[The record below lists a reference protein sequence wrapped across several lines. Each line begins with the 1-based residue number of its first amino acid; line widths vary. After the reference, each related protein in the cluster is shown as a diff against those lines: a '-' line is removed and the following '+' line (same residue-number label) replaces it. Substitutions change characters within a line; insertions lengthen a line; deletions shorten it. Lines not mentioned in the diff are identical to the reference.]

1 MAATMFGQLPQLKKA
16 NFDRWNAQMRAL
28 LKSQGVWDVVDNGYT
43 TPEEGTVLTVAQQ
56 VELEGAQKKDQ
67 TALFWLLQ
75 AVDDTIH
82 EKIADAETSKEAW
95 DIIERVFKG
104 GERVKQVRLQTLR
117 GELETMRMK
126 ENEKVTEYINRVM
139 TIANH
144 MKRNG
149 ETVSE
154 SRIVEKILRTLTDKF
169 ENVVCAIE
177 EARNIETLTIDDL
190 SGSLEAHEQR
200 KMKRLESLEEALQ
213 TMVVEEKAMYAH
225 QPRGRGRGHFRGR
238 GQGRGDYN
246 REENTHQN
254 REDQHR
260 PTWRGR
266 GRGAARGGRGGRPDG
281 ECYNCGKR
289 GHFARDCWS
298 KPKPEENLNV
308 AEHEDDDG
316 DEEGVLLLAHKEG
329 SLTDDATWYLDTG
342 ASNHM
347 SGYKHLFT
355 ELKEAEGGNVSFGD
369 TSKVV
374 IKGRGKVKFLQKNGQ
389 EGTIENVLYVPSM
402 KTNIISMGQLME
414 KGYSADLSGR
424 YLHLKDRRGR
434 AVARVEMAKNR
445 MYKLDLRSVNHKCLK
460 VDLTD
465 KSILWHLRF
474 GHLNFGGLAELSKK
488 GLVHGL
494 PEMDFPKQFCESC
507 VLGKHTRAS
516 FQKTAKYRAKG
527 ALETVHTDICGPI
540 TPSSF
545 SGRRYFITFIDDY
558 TRKTWV
564 YFLKEKSE
572 AFKTFKNFKA
582 EVEKTIGLKVKA
594 LRSDR
599 GGGGGGRIHFRLF
612 YKVL

>member
-1 MAATMFGQLPQLKKA
+1 
-16 NFDRWNAQMRAL
+16 
-28 LKSQGVWDVVDNGYT
+28 
-43 TPEEGTVLTVAQQ
+43 
-56 VELEGAQKKDQ
+56 
-67 TALFWLLQ
+67 
-75 AVDDTIH
+75 
-82 EKIADAETSKEAW
+82 
-95 DIIERVFKG
+95 
-104 GERVKQVRLQTLR
+104 
-117 GELETMRMK
+117 MRMK
-126 ENEKVTEYINRVM
+126 ENEKVIEYINRVM

-169 ENVVCAIE
+169 ENVVCTIE

-200 KMKRLESLEEALQ
+200 KMKQLESLEEALQ
-213 TMVVEEKAMYAH
+213 TVVVEEKAMYAH
-225 QPRGRGRGHFRGR
+225 QPRGRGRGHFRGRGQGRGDYNREENTHQNREDQHRPTWRGRGHFRGR

-374 IKGRGKVKFLQKNGQ
+374 IKGRGKV
-389 EGTIENVLYVPSM
+389 
-402 KTNIISMGQLME
+402 
-414 KGYSADLSGR
+414 
-424 YLHLKDRRGR
+424 
-434 AVARVEMAKNR
+434 
-445 MYKLDLRSVNHKCLK
+445 
-460 VDLTD
+460 
-465 KSILWHLRF
+465 
-474 GHLNFGGLAELSKK
+474 
-488 GLVHGL
+488 
-494 PEMDFPKQFCESC
+494 
-507 VLGKHTRAS
+507 
-516 FQKTAKYRAKG
+516 
-527 ALETVHTDICGPI
+527 
-540 TPSSF
+540 
-545 SGRRYFITFIDDY
+545 
-558 TRKTWV
+558 
-564 YFLKEKSE
+564 
-572 AFKTFKNFKA
+572 
-582 EVEKTIGLKVKA
+582 
-594 LRSDR
+594 
-599 GGGGGGRIHFRLF
+599 
-612 YKVL
+612 